1 MAATMILHA
10 MVPPC
15 VVDTDVRDQLA
26 RRMIIED
33 WHFHRWCDL
42 GDFPT
47 PDTPPEGLKK
57 IQRKLWKQANPPVY
71 SCVVCATPTKRSC
84 QVCREVY
91 YCGHECQKKH
101 WKQHKGSCKSPVP
114 LCEVHH
120 SIAVPDYECFWRYQ
134 AALPMTTEHVGL
146 MIMTRN
152 NFENMF
158 GVEAT
163 QNTVNDLAILGQPA
177 VYMAK
182 AYNIPQQ
189 NDYVV
194 LSGIAGGRRSLRLA
208 MGLSSSQPLQLL
220 RS

>member
-1 MAATMILHA
+1 
-10 MVPPC
+10 
-15 VVDTDVRDQLA
+15 
-26 RRMIIED
+26 
-33 WHFHRWCDL
+33 
-42 GDFPT
+42 
-47 PDTPPEGLKK
+47 
-57 IQRKLWKQANPPVY
+57 
-71 SCVVCATPTKRSC
+71 
-84 QVCREVY
+84 
-91 YCGHECQKKH
+91 
-101 WKQHKGSCKSPVP
+101 
-114 LCEVHH
+114 
-120 SIAVPDYECFWRYQ
+120 
-134 AALPMTTEHVGL
+134 MTTEHVGL

-163 QNTVNDLAILGQPA
+163 QNTVYDLAILGQPA

>member
-1 MAATMILHA
+1 MWC
-10 MVPPC
+10 VPHQPRDLAQF
-15 VVDTDVRDQLA
+15 VVKFTIV
-26 RRMIIED
+26 
-33 WHFHRWCDL
+33 
-42 GDFPT
+42 G
-47 PDTPPEGLKK
+47 
-57 IQRKLWKQANPPVY
+57 V
-71 SCVVCATPTKRSC
+71 SVKRST
-84 QVCREVY
+84 
-91 YCGHECQKKH
+91 GKTI
-101 WKQHKGSCKSPVP
+101 KGSCKSPMS
-114 LCEVHH
+114 LFEVHRI
-120 SIAVPDYECFWRYQ
+120 IAVPDYECFWRYK

-146 MIMTRN
+146 MIMSRD

-189 NDYVV
+189 NDYVD
-194 LSGIAGGRRSLRLA
+194 LSGIAGGRRSLRQA